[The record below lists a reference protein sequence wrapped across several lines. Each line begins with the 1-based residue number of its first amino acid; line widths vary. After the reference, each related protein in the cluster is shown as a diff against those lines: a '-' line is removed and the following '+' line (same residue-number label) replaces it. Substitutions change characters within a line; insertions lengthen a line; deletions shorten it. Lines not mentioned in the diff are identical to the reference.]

1 MTIAIVGAGAMGGIY
16 GARLAESGA
25 DVVLLDVSRAVIDN
39 VEADGVVLRDATGER
54 SVRVRA
60 TDDASGI
67 GPVDAAI
74 VFTKGYHTE
83 SALALAAPLI
93 GPDTVVASLQ
103 NGWGNGDVIARTVS
117 AERIVVGVSY
127 NSGLLVGPGRVAHTN
142 VGPTVIG
149 PFEGSEM
156 AGASLNHGLLVAAG
170 FEVEATPEIRFRTWR
185 KLILNTATLP
195 TAALTRLK
203 VGPMRD
209 EPAFSLVSAIA
220 RETMEIGAALGFS
233 FDEAAEIATIRH
245 VLDGN
250 AEGKASMLQD
260 FEAGRRSEIDTV
272 NGAVV
277 RIADEHGVPAPLNRA
292 MATLVREYERANGI
306 K

>member
-1 MTIAIVGAGAMGGIY
+1 M
-16 GARLAESGA
+16 
-25 DVVLLDVSRAVIDN
+25 
-39 VEADGVVLRDATGER
+39 
-54 SVRVRA
+54 
-60 TDDASGI
+60 
-67 GPVDAAI
+67 DAAI

-83 SALALAAPLI
+83 SAMAFAAPLI
-93 GPDTVVASLQ
+93 GPATVVATLQ
-103 NGWGNGDVIARTVS
+103 NGWGNGDVIARTVA
-117 AERIVVGVSY
+117 AERVVVGVSY
-127 NSGLLVGPGRVAHTN
+127 NSGLLLAPGRVAHTN
-142 VGPTVIG
+142 AGRTVIG
-149 PFEGSEM
+149 PLAGSDM
-156 AGASLNHGLLVAAG
+156 AGAFLIRDLLVAAG

-209 EPAFSLVSAIA
+209 EPAFGLVTAIA
-220 RETMEIGAALGFS
+220 RETMQVGAALGFT
-233 FDEAAEIATIRH
+233 FDEAEEIATIRE

-260 FEAGRRSEIDTV
+260 FEAGRPSEIDTV

-277 RIADEHGVPAPLNRA
+277 RIADEHGIPAPLNRA
-292 MATLVREYERANGI
+292 MATLVREYERANDI